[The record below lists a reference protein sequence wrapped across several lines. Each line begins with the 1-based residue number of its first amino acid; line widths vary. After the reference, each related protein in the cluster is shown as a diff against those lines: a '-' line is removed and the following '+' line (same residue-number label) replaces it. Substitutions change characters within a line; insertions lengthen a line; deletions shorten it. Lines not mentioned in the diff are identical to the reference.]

1 MSQIQQMSVDQP
13 GPHDPPPQEEPT
25 HDVPVYPE
33 KDPPQSHESAME
45 VAAKGRSATDPT
57 GREDEGEPLGDPV
70 EPEDVDEDD
79 LDPRK
84 PHHPPDVRQEKILFD
99 ENYVP
104 S

>member
-1 MSQIQQMSVDQP
+1 MSQTQQMSMDP
-13 GPHDPPPQEEPT
+13 DPPPPQEEPT

-33 KDPPQSHESAME
+33 QDPTPPRESA
-45 VAAKGRSATDPT
+45 VYAAGKERHAGPR
-57 GREDEGEPLGDPV
+57 GEDEGEPHGDPV

-84 PHHPPDVRQEKILFD
+84 PHHPPDAGKGNILFD
-99 ENYVP
+99 ENEVP

>member
-1 MSQIQQMSVDQP
+1 MSDTQQSSLDQP
-13 GPHDPPPQEEPT
+13 GPNDPPPQEEPT

-33 KDPPQSHESAME
+33 QDPPPSQESAIQ
-45 VAAKGRSATDPT
+45 AAGKGRKASPT
-57 GREDEGEPLGDPV
+57 GREDEGEPRGDPV

-84 PHHPPDVRQEKILFD
+84 PHHPPDASKDNILFD
-99 ENYVP
+99 ENNVP

>member
-13 GPHDPPPQEEPT
+13 GPNDPPPQQEPS

-33 KDPPQSHESAME
+33 KDPPPSRESA
-45 VAAKGRSATDPT
+45 VRAT
-57 GREDEGEPLGDPV
+57 GRDDEGEPSSDPV
-70 EPEDVDEDD
+70 VPEDVDEDD

-84 PHHPPDVRQEKILFD
+84 PHHPPDVDKEKILFD